1 MRLQADRSTINSY
14 PTLLRRILAERDNPM
29 GNDRQSNPQLQRLN
43 TASLPPAQ
51 QPQAAWSPPAMRTI
65 EETGLNL
72 VSISDL
78 ALKVVYNGVVM
89 TGGKIADVIKL
100 PYVGV
105 VDQAMNF
112 LKKEKFIEVQSQ
124 SGLGEAAFSYIISS
138 KGSEKAREAMERTQY
153 AGPAPV
159 TLEQYITAMKA
170 QTRGRVSAT
179 PELMKKA
186 LGHLVISE
194 KMYGKVGPAV
204 NSGKSIFMYGPPGNG
219 KTTISE
225 AVGRVFLGAD
235 MWIPYCFDVDGQIVR
250 VYDNINHEI
259 LEAAESNEAPGQ
271 RTMQTGVKRDPRW
284 IRIRRPMIMVGGE
297 LVLEG
302 LDLIYDPINKYYEAP
317 FQLKATGG
325 MFLIDD
331 FGRQQVRPRD
341 LLNRWIVPLEK
352 GVDFLQ
358 LATGRKIE
366 VPFNVLIVFS
376 TNLDPRDLVDEAFLR
391 RIRHKIEVGDPS
403 PEDYLEIFRRACDAK
418 KVPYD
423 ERGYAYLI
431 QEWYVKKDRRFRS
444 VHPRDILDQLLDISR
459 YLNRPPQLT
468 KELID
473 RACEAY
479 FVQL

>member
-1 MRLQADRSTINSY
+1 MIPGRPSAPN
-14 PTLLRRILAERDNPM
+14 NP
-29 GNDRQSNPQLQRLN
+29 GAPRQSG
-43 TASLPPAQ
+43 TLPPNAATAQ
-51 QPQAAWSPPAMRTI
+51 QSQQQPWSPPPMRSI

-72 VSISDL
+72 VTISDL
-78 ALKVVYNGVVM
+78 SLKVMYFGGVM
-89 TGGKIADVIKL
+89 TGGKVADIVKL

-105 VDQAMNF
+105 VDQAVAF

-124 SGLGEAAFSYIISS
+124 SGLGEAAFTYIITS
-138 KGSEKAREAMERTQY
+138 KGTDKAREILERSQY

-159 TLEQYITAMKA
+159 TLDQYIQAMKI
-170 QTRGRVSAT
+170 QNNRRITAT
-179 PELMKKA
+179 PDVMKKA

-194 KMYGKVGPAV
+194 KMYGKIGPAV
-204 NSGKSIFMYGPPGNG
+204 NSGKSIFLYGPPGNG
-219 KTTISE
+219 KTTVSE
-225 AVGRVFLGAD
+225 AVGRVVLGSD
-235 MWIPYCFDVDGQIVR
+235 LWIPYCIDVDGQIIR
-250 VYDNINHEI
+250 LFDNINHDV
-259 LEAAESNEAPGQ
+259 LEMAESNEAPGQ

-284 IRIRRPMIMVGGE
+284 IKIRRPVIMVGGE

-317 FQLKATGG
+317 FQMKANGG

-352 GVDFLQ
+352 GADFLQ

-376 TNLDPRDLVDEAFLR
+376 TNLDPADLVDEAFLR
-391 RIRHKIEVGDPS
+391 RIRHKIEVGDPNQ
-403 PEDYLEIFRRACDAK
+403 EEFHEIFKRACESK
-418 KVPYD
+418 RVPYD

-431 QEWYVKKDRRFRS
+431 QEWYVKQDRKFRS
-444 VHPRDILDQLLDISR
+444 VHPRDLLDQLLDISR
-459 YLNRPPQLT
+459 YLQRPPQLT

-473 RACEAY
+473 RSCEAY
-479 FVQL
+479 FVKL